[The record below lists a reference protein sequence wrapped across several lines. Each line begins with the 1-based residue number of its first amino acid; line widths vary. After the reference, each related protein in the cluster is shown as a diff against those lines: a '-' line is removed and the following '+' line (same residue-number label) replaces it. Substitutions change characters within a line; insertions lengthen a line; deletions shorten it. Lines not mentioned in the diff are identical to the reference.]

1 MAGSINKYNL
11 RFLSTPTYIF
21 MHTQITS
28 SNKQLLPL
36 FYFKPLLC
44 DLIDKTRIVIKR
56 LRVHNM
62 SLPSS
67 SSSCCQLTPS
77 TPLLH
82 TLTFLYAKMYNVPTT
97 NSCGSFF
104 IMSQIFIDNTDKK
117 FVKWVS
123 IVCNR
128 FFFLI
133 DIVHNTVGM
142 YVFGNVFLTLL

>member
-1 MAGSINKYNL
+1 MKRHFYSLWREALINTIYG
-11 RFLSTPTYIF
+11 FLSTPTYIF

-44 DLIDKTRIVIKR
+44 DLIDKARIVIKR

-123 IVCNR
+123 SFSVIV
-128 FFFLI
+128 FFFFSKL
-133 DIVHNTVGM
+133 V
-142 YVFGNVFLTLL
+142 TLYIIL